1 MKTRTKRLIFW
12 ALCICIS
19 LILGYINNEYYKEKA
34 KVMVYAPEDMKKA
47 FSAALKEA
55 GLSSNYRIVITTE
68 KEKADICVDYSKEN
82 DESYTKFAFSPFVVS
97 YNTEENHIKD
107 LKEAGVLIE
116 SEYYTSEKYYDIDFK
131 KVVDEVIE
139 EGKWE
144 NLGVDDKKLTTIKI
158 FYPAE
163 STIYWD
169 DFYDFMLVTVNNGN
183 YPETLEELENA
194 EEYVERFFKSSFTEP
209 VTDFEEQVVRTN
221 GFPESSFYVFPE
233 KLGFDVSSDTGNYT
247 RFFYPTT
254 TVNFNYYLR
263 ATTDLGKKVVNS
275 IEDSDFYKKLNNKK
289 YRSKL
294 ETSIDVGLFDNVY
307 DSRDAYRVIEVVELK
322 KETESE

>member
-1 MKTRTKRLIFW
+1 MKMRKKRLIFW

-19 LILGYINNEYYKEKA
+19 LILGYINDEYYKEKA
-34 KVMVYAPEDMKKA
+34 NLVVYAPEDMKEA
-47 FSAALKEA
+47 FSVALKEA
-55 GLSSNYRIVITTE
+55 GLNSNYRIAITTE
-68 KEKADICVDYSKEN
+68 KEKADICVDYGKEN
-82 DESYTKFAFSPFVVS
+82 NSYTKFAFSPFVVS
-97 YNTEENHIKD
+97 YSSDENHIKD
-107 LKEAGVLIE
+107 LKKDGVLIE

-144 NLGVDDKKLTTIKI
+144 NLGVDDKKLSTIKI

-169 DFYDFMLVTVNNGN
+169 DFYDFMLVTVNNGT
-183 YPETLEELENA
+183 YPESIEKLENA
-194 EEYVERFFKSSFTEP
+194 EEYVGRFLKSSFTEP

-233 KLGFDVSSDTGNYT
+233 KLGFQVSSDTGNYT
-247 RFFYPTT
+247 RFFYPTS
-254 TVNFNYYLR
+254 TVNFNYYLK
-263 ATTDLGKKVVNS
+263 ATTDLGKRVVNS
-275 IEDSDFYKKLNNKK
+275 IDDSDFYEKLNDKE
-289 YRSKL
+289 YRSKS
-294 ETSIDVGLFDNVY
+294 ETSIDAGLFTKVH
-307 DSRDAYRVIEVVELK
+307 DSRDAYKVVEVVDL